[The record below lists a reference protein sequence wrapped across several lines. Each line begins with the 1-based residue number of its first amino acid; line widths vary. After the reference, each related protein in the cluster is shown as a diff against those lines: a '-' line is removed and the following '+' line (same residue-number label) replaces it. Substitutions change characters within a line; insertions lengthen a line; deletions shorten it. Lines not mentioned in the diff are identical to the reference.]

1 MISRGAFYF
10 AGQILMG
17 CLMLSGSVYFGRRT
31 PKMRGNKI
39 VQIRRFHGHFVI
51 HPLEKAYTV
60 TCFALQIND
69 SAGSP
74 GLNNP

>member
-1 MISRGAFYF
+1 
-10 AGQILMG
+10 
-17 CLMLSGSVYFGRRT
+17 
-31 PKMRGNKI
+31 MRGNKI